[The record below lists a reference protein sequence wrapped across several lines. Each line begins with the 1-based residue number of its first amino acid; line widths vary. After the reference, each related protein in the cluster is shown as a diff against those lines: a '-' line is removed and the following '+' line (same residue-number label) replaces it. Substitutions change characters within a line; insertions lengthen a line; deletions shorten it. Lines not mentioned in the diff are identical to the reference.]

1 MKVKTAVLRAAG
13 KAEVIDRELPELASH
28 EVLVKVAA
36 DNICTSEYGAFN
48 GSRNRP
54 TPLVFGHEWAGTVEA
69 VGSEVSSVA
78 VGDYVASG
86 YYYDPYTLPS
96 REGTHERVAV
106 RARTSEC
113 PHLMSADHP
122 NDDGFFGNAG
132 CAEYVVSSEVA
143 CYKIDDGIDPSVA
156 ALLEPLGTC
165 CAGFRRFGCDFGDT
179 VVVIGAGT
187 MGILNALVAK
197 AHGCRVLITE
207 MMPKKL
213 EAARRLGLE
222 AIDVSAVDPVEKV
235 KELTGGRGADG
246 VIVAVA
252 AASAYAQAI
261 DMLKEKR
268 GRLLIFAAGYPGA
281 EVGARSEHRALPP
294 HGDRGHLRRRLRR
307 LQEAANLINMRAANF
322 EELVEEKI
330 PLDQIQ
336 HAFERACE
344 PGMFRISVICNEGVA
359 HALQDHEEVRGG
371 YLGNHGG
378 YLGNRRGELPRRELW
393 RGR

>member
-1 MKVKTAVLRAAG
+1 
-13 KAEVIDRELPELASH
+13 
-28 EVLVKVAA
+28 
-36 DNICTSEYGAFN
+36 
-48 GSRNRP
+48 
-54 TPLVFGHEWAGTVEA
+54 
-69 VGSEVSSVA
+69 
-78 VGDYVASG
+78 
-86 YYYDPYTLPS
+86 
-96 REGTHERVAV
+96 
-106 RARTSEC
+106 
-113 PHLMSADHP
+113 MSADHP
-122 NDDGFFGNAG
+122 NPDGFFGNAG

-143 CYKIDDGIDPSVA
+143 CYKIDEGIDPSVA

-179 VVVIGAGT
+179 VVVVGAGT

-222 AIDVSAVDPVEKV
+222 AIDVSACDPVEKV

-252 AASAYAQAI
+252 AGERLRPGHRYAQG
-261 DMLKEKR
+261 E
-268 GRLLIFAAGYPGA
+268 
-281 EVGARSEHRALPP
+281 ARSPA
-294 HGDRGHLRRRLRR
+294 HLRRRLPAPKWELDPNTVHYRR
-307 LQEAANLINMRAANF
+307 MVIVGTYGADYVDFKEAANLINMRAANF

-344 PGMFRISVICNEGVA
+344 PACSVSASSATRSNACVIR
-359 HALQDHEEVRGG
+359 L
-371 YLGNHGG
+371 
-378 YLGNRRGELPRRELW
+378 
-393 RGR
+393 

>member
-1 MKVKTAVLRAAG
+1 MKVKTAVLREAG
-13 KAEVIDRELPELASH
+13 KAEVIDRELPEFSGH

-54 TPLVFGHEWAGTVEA
+54 TPLVFGHEWAGTVVE
-69 VGSEVSSVA
+69 VGSEVSSVE

-86 YYYDPYTLPS
+86 YYYDPYTIPS
-96 REGTHERVAV
+96 REG
-106 RARTSEC
+106 RTSEC
-113 PHLMSADHP
+113 THLMSADHP
-122 NDDGFFGNAG
+122 NPDGFYGNAG

-143 CYKIDDGIDPSVA
+143 CYKINKDIDPSVA

-222 AIDVSAVDPVEKV
+222 AIDVSACDPVEKV
-235 KELTGGRGADG
+235 KELTDGKGADG

-268 GRLLIFAAGYPGA
+268 GRLLIFAAGYPAPKWELDPNTVHYRRMVIVGTYGA
-281 EVGARSEHRALPP
+281 DYV
-294 HGDRGHLRRRLRR
+294 DFK
-307 LQEAANLINMRAANF
+307 EAANLINMGAANF
-322 EELVEEKI
+322 SELVEEKI
-330 PLDQIQ
+330 PLAQIQ
-336 HAFERACE
+336 RAFERACE
-344 PGMFRISVICNEGVA
+344 PGMFRISVIC
-359 HALQDHEEVRGG
+359 QEE
-371 YLGNHGG
+371 N
-378 YLGNRRGELPRRELW
+378 
-393 RGR
+393 

>member
-96 REGTHERVAV
+96 REG
-106 RARTSEC
+106 RTSEC

-235 KELTGGRGADG
+235 KELTGGKGPEMILD
-246 VIVAVA
+246 
-252 AASAYAQAI
+252 
-261 DMLKEKR
+261 
-268 GRLLIFAAGYPGA
+268 AAGHFTVVQQAVEMVAKGGRIGITGLPAKPSTIPMTPIAMRQISIIG
-281 EVGARSEHRALPP
+281 SRAYERKHWRQALNLMANGLDISLVSNFVLPLSDWKK
-294 HGDRGHLRRRLRR
+294 GMELIDAGEGLRVIL
-307 LQEAANLINMRAANF
+307 
-322 EELVEEKI
+322 
-330 PLDQIQ
+330 
-336 HAFERACE
+336 E
-344 PGMFRISVICNEGVA
+344 P
-359 HALQDHEEVRGG
+359 
-371 YLGNHGG
+371 
-378 YLGNRRGELPRRELW
+378 
-393 RGR
+393 